1 MRDMLTMIAGWALAV
16 FLSYLLL
23 AGVGV
28 AAKVM
33 YLAFMTGWRW
43 L

>member
-1 MRDMLTMIAGWALAV
+1 MSDTLTMIAGWALAV
-16 FLSYLLL
+16 FLGYCSLTL
-23 AGVGV
+23 VGFV
-28 AAKVM
+28 VKVM